1 MYQRSLD
8 SVCPT
13 STLIVIQVQIAVS
26 LNGAK
31 SESGE
36 DATAQLA
43 TISGEGLTARMIARM
58 VKGVRS

>member
-36 DATAQLA
+36 DETGQLA

>member
-36 DATAQLA
+36 DVTGQLA